1 MWRGVRGEVN
11 MSNLLAGKIAIIT
24 GAGKGIGRAIAD
36 EFIAEG
42 AEVIILD
49 KFFPED
55 FEDWKESKISAGT
68 ELHSRELDVT
78 NTKETET
85 VSAELVKEHG
95 HIDILVNN
103 AGITR
108 DKLIMRMT
116 EEDWDAVLAVNLKG
130 AFNMMKALSMVMAKQ
145 RSGKIINISSVVGL
159 MGNAGQANYSA
170 SKAGLIGL
178 SKSVAKELAGR
189 GVNVNCV
196 APGFVETDMTAKLTD
211 EQRNMMLSV
220 VPMKRSCQ
228 PPEIAGVVAFLASD
242 KANYITG
249 QVIAID
255 GGMVM

>member
-1 MWRGVRGEVN
+1 
-11 MSNLLAGKIAIIT
+11 MSDLLKDKIAIVT
-24 GAGKGIGRAIAD
+24 GAGRGIGRAIAD
-36 EFIAEG
+36 EFITEG
-42 AEVIILD
+42 SEVIILD
-49 KFFPED
+49 KFFPDD
-55 FEDWKESKISAGT
+55 FNSWIESKSSIGGKIS
-68 ELHSRELDVT
+68 SRSLDVT
-78 NTKETET
+78 NTKETEA
-85 VSAELVKEHG
+85 VCAELAKEHG

-108 DKLIMRMT
+108 DRLIMRMT

-145 RSGKIINISSVVGL
+145 RNGKIINISSVVGL

-178 SKSVAKELAGR
+178 SKSVAKELAAR

-196 APGFVETDMTAKLTD
+196 APGFVETDMTAKLND
-211 EQRNMMLSV
+211 EQRNAMLGV

-228 PPEIAGVVAFLASD
+228 PSEIAGVVAFLASD
-242 KANYITG
+242 KASYITG